1 MSGAEGTSGYRAFTF
16 EVSFRPSLDGQ
27 ITESCPAPFAKI
39 FRFALTPN
47 QHYIPRRPVPQRGA
61 RAIVTDA
68 GRDAVDTDGAE
79 DDRRWRWTAKSCG
92 PDAPTLES
100 SFAGISARRRW
111 QKSPVTGRAR
121 RKPLKPLR
129 AGMPGDLGEPVVT
142 TLVCFFHLHARLRV
156 HWAPGI
162 PHALCF
168 QGEASMHTSGAIVPR
183 ERGGASFRH
192 CERSEATKQ
201 SSSLRFG
208 EAGLLRWRS
217 QLMVSGSRRQNGL
230 LRNLEPCSP

>member
-1 MSGAEGTSGYRAFTF
+1 MLQNLHPKALQNSLSRLCTEVRLDTIARRFTGATNNQTSAFGSTKLTSPLPQSMSGAEGTSGYRAFTF

-100 SFAGISARRRW
+100 SFVGFSCETTVA
-111 QKSPVTGRAR
+111 KE
-121 RKPLKPLR
+121 
-129 AGMPGDLGEPVVT
+129 PGHRGE
-142 TLVCFFHLHARLRV
+142 HEGNR
-156 HWAPGI
+156 
-162 PHALCF
+162 
-168 QGEASMHTSGAIVPR
+168 
-183 ERGGASFRH
+183 
-192 CERSEATKQ
+192 
-201 SSSLRFG
+201 
-208 EAGLLRWRS
+208 
-217 QLMVSGSRRQNGL
+217 
-230 LRNLEPCSP
+230 